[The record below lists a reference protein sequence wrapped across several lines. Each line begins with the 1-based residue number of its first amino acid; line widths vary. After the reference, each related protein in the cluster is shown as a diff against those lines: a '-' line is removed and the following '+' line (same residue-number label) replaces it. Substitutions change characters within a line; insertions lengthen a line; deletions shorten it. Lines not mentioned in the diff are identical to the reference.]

1 MLIGARRRSDGVRP
15 HRSNWGGTMVEHW
28 QPNASLNAQVCKSAA
43 GGKYAPDQ
51 LERWDIDAGALWNGM
66 YV

>member
-1 MLIGARRRSDGVRP
+1 
-15 HRSNWGGTMVEHW
+15 MVEMW
-28 QPNASLNAQVCKSAA
+28 QPNASLNAQVCKSAD

-66 YV
+66 